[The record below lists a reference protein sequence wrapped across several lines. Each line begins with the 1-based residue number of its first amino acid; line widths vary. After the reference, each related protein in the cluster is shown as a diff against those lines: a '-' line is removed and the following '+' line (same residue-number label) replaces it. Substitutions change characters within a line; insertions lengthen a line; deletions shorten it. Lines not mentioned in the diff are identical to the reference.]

1 MLLMARKYLSLSTSM
16 GHPVTGNPAINL
28 KFSFIVSKST
38 NSCCSVFVFIVAVV
52 RIYKTNPGG
61 LPRVRL

>member
-1 MLLMARKYLSLSTSM
+1 MLLMARKYSSLSALL

-28 KFSFIVSKST
+28 NKELSKST
-38 NSCCSVFVFIVAVV
+38 NNCCSVFVFIVAVV